1 MKISIDQRPSVAEGS
16 DLLILFAAPGQPPA
30 WKADA
35 RITRRLRQL
44 GAELRFGARAG
55 ELVHIPTGALF
66 PRTGVLLVGL
76 GDIAEP
82 LSRSLKYAAACAGR
96 HVRKLRVRTCRVQL
110 PEAAALPDAV
120 QAFVLGFRRGSY
132 QFTTYRTSSDTPPA
146 RVGLIVRDV
155 EAVRRALRAAE
166 AIADEFDRV
175 ADVANAGGNDSTPAR
190 IADFARATARSLG
203 LTCTVWDH
211 RRLLREGC
219 RAHAAVGQG
228 SANPPCLIRLDYRP
242 RQARGGLVALVG
254 KTITFDSGGLSI
266 KPAKSMESMKYDKCG
281 GMAVLAAI
289 FSAARLRLP
298 RPLTAILA
306 VAENMTG
313 SRAQRPGDIVRT
325 RSGSTVEVLNTD
337 AEGRLVL
344 ADALDVA
351 ADLEP
356 QVIVDLATLTGAAV
370 TALGRECSAILGQSE
385 PLIRSLSASGERCGE
400 RLWRLPLYPEYRS
413 LIRTPLADV
422 RNIGDGTAGT
432 IVGGIFLQ
440 HFVSPAQPWAHIDLT
455 HAWEERD
462 QPYAAAGANLFGA
475 HLLIDWLVKGESA

>member
-1 MKISIDQRPSVAEGS
+1 MKIAIDPRPASPEGG
-16 DLLILFAAPGQPPA
+16 DLLVLFAAPGQPPS
-30 WKADA
+30 WGRDI

-44 GAELRFGARAG
+44 AAELRFGARAG
-55 ELVHIPTGALF
+55 EVAHVPTGALF

-76 GDIAEP
+76 GDAAEAMP
-82 LSRSLKYAAACAGR
+82 RSLKYAAACAAR
-96 HVRKLRVRTCRVQL
+96 CIRRLRVRTCRVKL
-110 PEAAALPDAV
+110 PESASLPDAV
-120 QAFVLGFRRGSY
+120 QAFILGFRRGSY
-132 QFTTYRTSSDTPPA
+132 QFTAYRETSDLPPA

-155 EAVRRALRAAE
+155 EAVRRAVRAAE
-166 AIADEFDRV
+166 AMSDEFDRV
-175 ADVANAGGNDSTPAR
+175 ADLANGGGNDSTPAR
-190 IADFARATARSLG
+190 IAAFARERAGLHG

-242 RQARGGLVALVG
+242 RQPRGGLVALVG

-281 GMAVLAAI
+281 GMAVLAAL
-289 FSAARLRLP
+289 FSAARLRVP
-298 RPLTAILA
+298 RPITAILA

-325 RSGSTVEVLNTD
+325 RAGHTVEVLNTD

-351 ADLEP
+351 ADLKP
-356 QVIVDLATLTGAAV
+356 QAIIDLATLTGAAV

-385 PLIRSLSASGERCGE
+385 PLLRSLADSGERCGE
-400 RLWRLPLYPEYRS
+400 RLWRLPLHPEYRG
-413 LIRTPLADV
+413 LIRTPLADL

-455 HAWEERD
+455 HAWDERD

-475 HLLIDWLVKGESA
+475 HLLVDWLVKGESA